1 MKTAHYN
8 PSKLEIEFAKAIVA
22 LKPELEKHLNGV
34 QVIDVQP
41 DYTSDN
47 PYVVIRTEDADGD
60 HHELVMQVI
69 QRPDGYVK

>member
-8 PSKLEIEFAKAIVA
+8 PSKLEIDVAKGLVA
-22 LKPELEKHLNGV
+22 LKPELEKLLDGTTIV
-34 QVIDVQP
+34 DIQA

-47 PYVVIRTEDADGD
+47 PYVIIKAEDADGD

-69 QRPDGYVK
+69 QRPDGLVK